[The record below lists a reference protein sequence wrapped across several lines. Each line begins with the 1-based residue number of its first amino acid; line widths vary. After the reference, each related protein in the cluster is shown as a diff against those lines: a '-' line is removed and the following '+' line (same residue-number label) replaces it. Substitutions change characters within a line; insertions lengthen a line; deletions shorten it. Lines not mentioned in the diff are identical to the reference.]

1 MNEPNSVAGVPRP
14 QQPQQPPQQ
23 QVSPKQMV
31 DGKLAIN
38 TELCSVI
45 REDKKKISSLTTPKP
60 HVKTRPDGLD
70 YVEEKYMRDQ
80 LNEHYPVWSWDI
92 VETQFLG
99 SEWCIVTG
107 VLNIVDNSIPRK
119 YASMG
124 AARIQF
130 KKGLDHTPENVV
142 DVDKNVASAN
152 TNAFKRAINRLC
164 NICDD
169 VYRKQ
174 VEDYA
179 LSEGQLKE
187 LETAMEGLDKSTTST
202 IWSRVDDQS
211 VSTLNFDATLRRI
224 EQLKDK
230 EKK

>member
-1 MNEPNSVAGVPRP
+1 MGNGNAVPPSP
-14 QQPQQPPQQ
+14 QAMTGEAQIT
-23 QVSPKQMV
+23 PKQMV
-31 DGKLAIN
+31 DSKLAIN
-38 TELCSVI
+38 RELLTAI
-45 REDKKKISSLTTPKP
+45 RAEKQRISGFATPKP

-80 LNEHYPVWSWDI
+80 LNEHYPIWNWEI
-92 VETQFLG
+92 KNVEFLG
-99 SEWCIVTG
+99 SEWCVVTG
-107 VLNIVDNSIPRK
+107 ELNIMDSSVPRK
-119 YASMG
+119 FGSIG
-124 AARIQF
+124 SARIQF
-130 KKGLDHTPENVV
+130 KKGQEHTPENII
-142 DVDKNVASAN
+142 DIDKNVASAN

-179 LSEGQLKE
+179 LSEEQVEHIKE
-187 LETAMEGLDKSTTST
+187 KMKGLLNTTKDKILSS
-202 IWSRVDDQS
+202 IEDQS
-211 VSTLNFDATLRRI
+211 VSTLNYDATLRRI